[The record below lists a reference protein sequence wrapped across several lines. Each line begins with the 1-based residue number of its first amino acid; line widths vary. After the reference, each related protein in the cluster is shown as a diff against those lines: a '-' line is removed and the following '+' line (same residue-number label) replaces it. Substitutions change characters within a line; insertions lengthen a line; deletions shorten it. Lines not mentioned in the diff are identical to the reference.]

1 MNKPADHPEPE
12 PNVSDAIQKF
22 LVQAGDVA
30 KKTYEEFSD
39 YAKAVTQ
46 PLDDLT
52 VQAKDVA
59 GGVPDQELLVAGA
72 KAFTDAGAIF
82 FQVANRALYANAEAA
97 GGPGGVASESA
108 KFFRQLGMLW
118 LDSTVGEGSARTGF
132 TGTDRIREVEFKEVE
147 AGKPTGRTI
156 SIVSRTA
163 EATDGELV
171 PSDLMGSSGA
181 RIAVENIKLFDGH
194 SDPIREGLR
203 VEPGRTPINIVVE
216 VPAETAPGRYRGLLS
231 VYAGGVESSL
241 VLTVVVTGAPT

>member
-22 LVQAGDVA
+22 LAQAGDVA

-39 YAKAVTQ
+39 YAKAVAD
-46 PLDDLT
+46 PLDQLT

-59 GGVPDQELLVAGA
+59 GQAPDHELLIQGA

-97 GGPGGVASESA
+97 RGPGGVASESA

-118 LDSTVGEGSARTGF
+118 LDSTVGEGTATTGF
-132 TGTDRIREVEFKEVE
+132 TGTDRIREVEFRDVA
-147 AGKPTGRTI
+147 AGEPTGRTI
-156 SIVSRTA
+156 SIVSRA
-163 EATDGELV
+163 GEEADGELV
-171 PSDLMGSSGA
+171 RSDLMGSSGA
-181 RIAVENIKLFDGH
+181 RIPAENIKLFDGH
-194 SDPIREGLR
+194 SNPIEHRTS
-203 VEPGRTPINIVVE
+203 VAPGRTPISIVVE
-216 VPAETAPGRYRGLLS
+216 VPGDAEPGRYRGLLS

-241 VLTVVVTGAPT
+241 VLTVVVTGART